1 MIGRLSAA
9 ARGAKN
15 VASSGADEALK
26 HMPLSN
32 NKGFGRVSA
41 GNPAGYNASKS
52 TYIQNT
58 KSGYQARPHNQNM
71 LNPPR
76 PTNINLPPRSGSTT
90 SQIFNFKKPDHS
102 RVRPDLS
109 RFS

>member
-1 MIGRLSAA
+1 MMGKLSAA
-9 ARGAKN
+9 AKGAKN

-26 HMPLSN
+26 HMPVSN
-32 NKGFGRVSA
+32 NKGFGRASA

-52 TYIQNT
+52 AYIQNT
-58 KSGYQARPHNQNM
+58 KSGYQARVHNQNA

-76 PTNINLPPRSGSTT
+76 PTNINLPQRNAGNT